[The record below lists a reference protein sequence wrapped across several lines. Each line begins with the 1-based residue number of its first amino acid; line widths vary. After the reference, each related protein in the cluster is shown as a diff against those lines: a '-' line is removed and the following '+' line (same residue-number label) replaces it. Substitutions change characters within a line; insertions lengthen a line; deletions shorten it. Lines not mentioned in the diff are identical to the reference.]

1 MSDPCIVCLGD
12 LGKSSNH
19 LDRAPSPAVKLDDA
33 LEAHPKS
40 LDTPADPEDGKI
52 AHLLPCGHDLHNEC
66 LKPWVERANSCPICR
81 QCFNKVELCELV
93 GGKQPQLNFVM
104 RPCPTCVL
112 VTGPVISS
120 YDVEDRTQVAD
131 IDPSMYIDELDDDP
145 DFSPCP
151 ICGDED
157 NEHILLSCDGC
168 ASYYHTYC
176 VELDDV
182 PRGHWFCE
190 SCATQRAV
198 ESVNPRQSSRRSHR
212 LADQRT
218 RAQQRRE
225 RTRVQV
231 SHSGWARVWQSVWDR
246 LNLDLDFPFDDE
258 PSGSQDQQV
267 ARELSDH
274 RDVRQ
279 WERRL
284 RIAEQQGGANRF
296 RETAAALLDVNEIR
310 QLRTAREK
318 PASSEPESQEE
329 LRAWN
334 ALEKAKEIHMDP
346 ASTRKKRKSP
356 TASPSDA
363 RPSAEPERP
372 LKRPRTRRIPEVAD
386 QPSDSTAETSSSN
399 RRLANAP
406 VARSEGPSFL
416 QSLLKEVESSTAPD
430 DSVTQNRSSVLPLI
444 GHSSPPYSS
453 PGASPTASNHA
464 TPRALSATPP
474 PTLSPRSGSPLSLTS
489 KVEPIFPRPEF
500 SPARSP
506 SPDNHRV
513 SEWRQHQSNDLYH
526 PRPNRNRLGSSPQR
540 TNEQS
545 PPRNGM
551 SLEAKE
557 GVQKMVSSALKPHW
571 HRSEISKDQFTDINR
586 NVSRMLY
593 DKVGDEGNL
602 KDGSRETWA
611 KMASEEVAKAV
622 QSLRAES

>member
-1 MSDPCIVCLGD
+1 MSETCIVCLGD
-12 LGKSSNH
+12 LGKSGNH
-19 LDRAPSPAVKLDDA
+19 LDRAPSPAVKLEGA
-33 LEAHPKS
+33 LETDTKS
-40 LDTPADPEDGKI
+40 LDLSAACEDDQI
-52 AHLLPCGHDLHNEC
+52 AHLLPCGHDLHNGC

-81 QCFNKVELCELV
+81 QCFNKVELSQLV
-93 GGKQPQLNFVM
+93 G
-104 RPCPTCVL
+104 
-112 VTGPVISS
+112 GPVISS
-120 YDVEDRTQVAD
+120 YNVNDRTQVAE
-131 IDPSMYIDELDDDP
+131 IDPSMYIDELDDVFEFP
-145 DFSPCP
+145 PCP
-151 ICGDED
+151 ICGDDD
-157 NEHILLSCDGC
+157 NEDLLLSCDGC
-168 ASYYHTYC
+168 ANDYHTYC
-176 VELDDV
+176 VELDDI

-190 SCATQRAV
+190 NCAMQRAI
-198 ESVNPRQSSRRSHR
+198 ESVNSRQSSRRSHR
-212 LADQRT
+212 PADRRT

-225 RTRVQV
+225 RTRVQA

-246 LNLDLDFPFDDE
+246 LNLDLDFPFDEEE
-258 PSGSQDQQV
+258 PSRSQDQRV

-284 RIAEQQGGANRF
+284 QIAEQQGGANRF
-296 RETAAALLDVNEIR
+296 RETAAALLDVSEIR
-310 QLRTAREK
+310 QLRNAREK
-318 PASSEPESQEE
+318 PASPEPESQEE

-334 ALEKAKEIHMDP
+334 ALEKAKEIQMDP

-363 RPSAEPERP
+363 GPSNEPERP
-372 LKRPRTRRIPEVAD
+372 LKRPRTRRIPEVAG
-386 QPSDSTAETSSSN
+386 QTSDYPAETSSSN
-399 RRLANAP
+399 RKLAVAP

-416 QSLLKEVESSTAPD
+416 QSLLKEVELSAAPD
-430 DSVTQNRSSVLPLI
+430 ESGIQNRSSVLPLFD
-444 GHSSPPYSS
+444 HSSPPYSS

-464 TPRALSATPP
+464 SPRALSATPP
-474 PTLSPRSGSPLSLTS
+474 PSLSPRSGSPLSLTS

-513 SEWRQHQSNDLYH
+513 SEWRQHQSNELYH
-526 PRPNRNRLGSSPQR
+526 PRPNRNSLGSSPPR

-593 DKVGDEGNL
+593 DKVGDENNL
-602 KDGSRETWA
+602 KDGPRETWE
-611 KMASEEVAKAV
+611 KVASDEVAKAV